1 MVKVGTSGIVVN
13 ERGELLVIQRDDT
26 RTWAAPG
33 GLLEKGE
40 DPLTGAAR
48 EVEEETGF
56 KVLPLRLVGLH
67 FLPIRPG
74 YLQFV
79 FRCLLRGGEARVSAE
94 SLQIGFTPV
103 HPIPLPMLAMHRQ
116 RAEMAVAHAGGPP
129 EWGVDQLGWRE
140 RIGKIILFQGLYPM
154 LNLMRRW
161 RGEPPYVAPPLWRVE
176 TQVVLR
182 NGQGAVVWL
191 NDGAAKEC
199 RLPGEMCRAMEPP
212 WEAAQRAAH
221 LVGGR
226 ARLTDL
232 SGVYTWPAEQVMRC
246 VFTADWEAETK
257 DSAAIA
263 TFPPDAQ
270 PSSAQPRHLQAV
282 ADALAARETTR
293 FSTLTTPLDPL

>member
-40 DPLTGAAR
+40 DPLSGAAR

-56 KVLPLRLVGLH
+56 KVLPVRLVGLH

-103 HPIPLPMLAMHRQ
+103 RPISLPMLAMHRQ

-129 EWGVDQLGWRE
+129 EWGVDRLGWRE
-140 RIGKIILFQGLYPM
+140 RIGKVILFQGLYPAF
-154 LNLMRRW
+154 NLMRRW
-161 RGEPPYVAPPLWRVE
+161 RGEPLYIAPPLWRVE
-176 TQVVLR
+176 TQVVVR
-182 NGQGAVVWL
+182 DKQGAVIWL
-191 NDGAAKEC
+191 QDAAAQTWH
-199 RLPGEMCRAMEPP
+199 LPGVECQDMEPP
-212 WEAAQRAAH
+212 WEAAQRAAR
-221 LVGGR
+221 LMGSRV
-226 ARLTDL
+226 RLTDL
-232 SGVYTWPAEQVMRC
+232 SAVYTWPAAQVMRC
-246 VFTADWEAETK
+246 VFTAAWEAEGT
-257 DSAAIA
+257 DLAAVACPMDDLPA
-263 TFPPDAQ
+263 TAH
-270 PSSAQPRHLQAV
+270 PRHLQAV
-282 ADALAARETTR
+282 TDALAPRETTL
-293 FSTLTTPLDPL
+293 FATFTTSLEPL